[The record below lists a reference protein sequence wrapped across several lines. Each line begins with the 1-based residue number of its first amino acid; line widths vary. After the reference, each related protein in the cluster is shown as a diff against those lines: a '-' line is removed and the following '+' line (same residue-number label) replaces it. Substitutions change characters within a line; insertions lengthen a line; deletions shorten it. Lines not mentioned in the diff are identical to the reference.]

1 MGLAENLVGRVVNYF
16 SKISVAAIDLN
27 EGELRLG
34 DMIHIKG
41 STTDLTQPVD
51 SMQINKVPVTVAE
64 KGSSV
69 GIKVQGRV
77 RPGDQVYKI
86 LQ

>member
-16 SKISVAAIDLN
+16 SKIGVAAIDLN